1 MKESNQV
8 IFRMHLIDDYNVLL
22 TLRNELHKKHA
33 KAEPGFY
40 KVCRGCNIKAR
51 VL

>member
-8 IFRMHLIDDYNVLL
+8 IFRNALDDDYNVLL

-33 KAEPGFY
+33 KAEPGLFW
-40 KVCRGCNIKAR
+40 KKIR
-51 VL
+51 VWLVM